1 VTVPDHRA
9 LLDLVL
15 VLVVLVDFFLLASSR
30 PKTGIRAVAAQ
41 GVLLASLPLLVPGE
55 GLHAIHVVALAAGAL
70 AVKAIAIP
78 SLMNWA
84 TRESTVRRELA
95 PIVGFAPTLFFGAL
109 GAAVA
114 FAWAGD
120 LPLPIPGKHPLL
132 VPTAIT
138 TAWTGL
144 LLLMTRRKA
153 VTQVLGFLVLENGVF
168 VFGQL
173 LSDFMPAMVEAGVLL
188 DLLAAVFVMGLVMFD
203 LQRAFSSL
211 DTSRLTTLKD

>member
-1 VTVPDHRA
+1 MRA
-9 LLDLVL
+9 SLDLVL

-30 PKTGIRAVAAQ
+30 PKTGVRAVAVQ
-41 GVLLASLPLLVPGE
+41 GALLAALPLLLAGN
-55 GLHAIHVVALAAGAL
+55 GLHSVHVVALAAGAL
-70 AVKAIAIP
+70 VVKAIAIP
-78 SLMNWA
+78 LLMGWA
-84 TRESTVRRELA
+84 TRESASRRELT
-95 PIVGFAPTLFFGAL
+95 PIIGFASTLFFGAV

-114 FAWAGD
+114 FTWTAD
-120 LPLPIPGKHPLL
+120 LPLPVPGKHPLL
-132 VPTAIT
+132 VPTAVT

-173 LSDFMPAMVEAGVLL
+173 ISDFMPVMLEAGVLL
-188 DLLAAVFVMGLVMFD
+188 DVLAAVFVMGLVMFD

-211 DTSRLTTLKD
+211 DTSRFASLKD

>member
-1 VTVPDHRA
+1 MRA
-9 LLDLVL
+9 WLDLVL

-30 PKTGIRAVAAQ
+30 PRTGVRAVATQ
-41 GVLLASLPLLVPGE
+41 GALLAALPVLVAAK
-55 GLHAIHVVALAAGAL
+55 GLHAGHVVALSLGAL

-78 SLMNWA
+78 LLLNWA
-84 TRESTVRRELA
+84 TREAPHRRETT
-95 PIVGFAPTLFFGAL
+95 PIVGFAATLFLGAL
-109 GAAVA
+109 GAACA
-114 FAWAGD
+114 FAFAGD

-173 LSDFMPAMVEAGVLL
+173 LSDFMPVMVEAGVLL
-188 DLLAAVFVMGLVMFD
+188 DLVAAVFVMGLVMFD
-203 LQRAFSSL
+203 LQRAFASL
-211 DTSRLTTLKD
+211 DTSRLTSLKD

>member
-1 VTVPDHRA
+1 MSSA
-9 LLDLVL
+9 LDLVF
-15 VLVVLVDFFLLASSR
+15 VLVVLVDFFMLASAR
-30 PKTGIRAVAAQ
+30 PVTGIRVVAAQ
-41 GVLLASLPLLVPGE
+41 GALLALLPILLAGE
-55 GLHAIHVVALAAGAL
+55 GLQTAHVVALAAGAL
-70 AVKAIAIP
+70 VVKAIVIP
-78 SLMNWA
+78 WLMLWA
-84 TRESTVRRELA
+84 TREAAGRRELP
-95 PIVGFAPTLFFGAL
+95 PIIGFASTLFFGAL

-144 LLLMTRRKA
+144 LLLMTRRRA
-153 VTQVLGFLVLENGVF
+153 VNQVLGFLVLENGVF

-173 LSDFMPAMVEAGVLL
+173 LSDFMPLMVEAGVLL

-211 DTSRLTTLKD
+211 DTSRLTSLKD

>member
-1 VTVPDHRA
+1 V
-9 LLDLVL
+9 LDLVL
-15 VLVVLVDFFLLASSR
+15 VLVVLVDFFLLTSSR
-30 PKTGIRAVAAQ
+30 PRTGIRAVAAQ
-41 GVLLASLPLLVPGE
+41 GALLATLPVLLAGD
-55 GLHAIHVVALAAGAL
+55 GLHTGHIVALAVGAL

-78 SLMNWA
+78 LLMNWA
-84 TRESTVRRELA
+84 TREAPHRRETT
-95 PIVGFAPTLFFGAL
+95 PIVGFASTLFLGAL
-109 GAAVA
+109 GAACA
-114 FAWAGD
+114 FAFAGD

-173 LSDFMPAMVEAGVLL
+173 LSDFMPVMVEAGVLL
-188 DLLAAVFVMGLVMFD
+188 DLVAAVFVMGLVMFD
-203 LQRAFSSL
+203 LQRAFASL
-211 DTSRLTTLKD
+211 DTSRLTSLKD

>member
-1 VTVPDHRA
+1 MRPP
-9 LLDLVL
+9 LDLVL
-15 VLVVLVDFFLLASSR
+15 VLVVLVDFFLLASAR
-30 PKTGIRAVAAQ
+30 PKTGIRAVATQ
-41 GVLLASLPLLVPGE
+41 GALLATLPVLLAGD
-55 GLHAIHVVALAAGAL
+55 GLHPVHVVALAAGAL

-78 SLMNWA
+78 LLLNWA
-84 TRESTVRRELA
+84 TRETTARRELA
-95 PIVGFAPTLFFGAL
+95 PLVGFASTLFFGAL

-120 LPLPIPGKHPLL
+120 LPLPVPGKNAML

-173 LSDFMPAMVEAGVLL
+173 LSDFMPVMVEAGVLL

-203 LQRAFSSL
+203 LQRAFSTL
-211 DTSRLTTLKD
+211 DTSRLTSLKD

>member
-1 VTVPDHRA
+1 LRA
-9 LLDLVL
+9 SLDLVL

-30 PKTGIRAVAAQ
+30 PKTGIRAVAVQ
-41 GVLLASLPLLVPGE
+41 GALLAALPLLLSGD
-55 GLHAIHVVALAAGAL
+55 GLHSVHVVALAAGAL
-70 AVKAIAIP
+70 VVKAIAIP
-78 SLMNWA
+78 LLMNWA
-84 TRESTVRRELA
+84 TRESASRREVA
-95 PIVGFAPTLFFGAL
+95 PIVGFAATLFLGAV

-114 FAWAGD
+114 FTWTAD
-120 LPLPIPGKHPLL
+120 LPVPVPGKHPML

-173 LSDFMPAMVEAGVLL
+173 LSDFMPVMVEAGVLL

-211 DTSRLTTLKD
+211 DTSRLDSLKD

>member
-1 VTVPDHRA
+1 VNST
-9 LLDLVL
+9 LDLVF
-15 VLVVLVDFFLLASSR
+15 VLVVLVDFFLLASAR
-30 PKTGIRAVAAQ
+30 PVTGIRVVAAQ
-41 GVLLASLPLLVPGE
+41 GALIALLPILLAGE
-55 GLHAIHVVALAAGAL
+55 GLHTAHVVALAAGAL
-70 AVKAIAIP
+70 VVKAIVIP
-78 SLMNWA
+78 WLMLWA
-84 TRESTVRRELA
+84 TRESAGRRELP
-95 PIVGFAPTLFFGAL
+95 PIIGFASTLFFGAL

-144 LLLMTRRKA
+144 LLLMTRRRA
-153 VTQVLGFLVLENGVF
+153 VNQVLGFLVLENGVF

-173 LSDFMPAMVEAGVLL
+173 LSDFMPVMVEAGVLL

-203 LQRAFSSL
+203 LQRHFSSL
-211 DTSRLTTLKD
+211 DTSRLTSLKD

>member
-1 VTVPDHRA
+1 MRA
-9 LLDLVL
+9 PLDLVL

-30 PKTGIRAVAAQ
+30 PKTGVRAVAVQ
-41 GVLLASLPLLVPGE
+41 GALLAALPLLLAGN
-55 GLHAIHVVALAAGAL
+55 GLHSVHVVALAAGAL
-70 AVKAIAIP
+70 VVKAIAIP
-78 SLMNWA
+78 LLMSWA
-84 TRESTVRRELA
+84 TRESVSRREPA
-95 PIVGFAPTLFFGAL
+95 PIVGFASTLFFGAV

-114 FAWAGD
+114 FTWTAD
-120 LPLPIPGKHPLL
+120 LPLPVPGKHPLL
-132 VPTAIT
+132 VPTAVT

-173 LSDFMPAMVEAGVLL
+173 LSDFMPVMVEAGVLL
-188 DLLAAVFVMGLVMFD
+188 DVLAAVFVMGLVMFD

-211 DTSRLTTLKD
+211 DTSRFASLKD

>member
-1 VTVPDHRA
+1 LRA
-9 LLDLVL
+9 SLDLVL

-30 PKTGIRAVAAQ
+30 PKTGIRAVAVQ
-41 GVLLASLPLLVPGE
+41 GALLATLPVLLAGD
-55 GLHAIHVVALAAGAL
+55 GLHSVHVVALAAGAL
-70 AVKAIAIP
+70 VVKAVAIP
-78 SLMNWA
+78 LLMNWA
-84 TRESTVRRELA
+84 TRESAARRELA
-95 PIVGFAPTLFFGAL
+95 PIVGFAATLFLGAV

-114 FAWAGD
+114 FTWTAD
-120 LPLPIPGKHPLL
+120 LPVPVPGKHPML

-173 LSDFMPAMVEAGVLL
+173 LSDFMPVMVEAGVLL

-211 DTSRLTTLKD
+211 DTSRLDSLKD